1 MISLP
6 KGEAFMLHRLNRL
19 AASLVLAGCANLAHA
34 AGFALVEQSASGLG
48 NAYAGQAAV
57 AADAST
63 IFFNPAGMTYLPDRQ
78 VVVAGHLIR
87 PQAEFTGT
95 VSPAIGGGN
104 GGDAADWAVVPNAY
118 FAYRLTPDVHLGLG
132 VNSPFGL
139 KTEYDPEWVGRY
151 QAIKSEVETINVNPS
166 VAFKLSDTLS
176 LGAGLNIQWIEAVL
190 THRQPLG
197 APPAPVPLVKIKGDD
212 YGWGYNLGALW
223 QATPATRIGLAY
235 RSEVDYTLD
244 GTSSTSD
251 PSVGPLNGPVTA
263 EVTMPDSASLSLF
276 HKLSS
281 RWDLLADVTWTGWS
295 DFDDLPIRG
304 AVNKTT
310 PESWENILRYSLGA
324 TWHMSEKLSLRGGVA
339 YDEAPVSDLD
349 LTPRIPDGARTWI
362 AVGGQYRLSA
372 QSVLDFGYAHL
383 FVNDPGLQ
391 STDNGT
397 TLNGEYS
404 SQVDILSAQI
414 TLNF

>member
-1 MISLP
+1 MS
-6 KGEAFMLHRLNRL
+6 HRFNRL

-34 AGFALVEQSASGLG
+34 AGFALIEQNASGLG
-48 NAYAGQAAV
+48 NAYAGQAA
-57 AADAST
+57 AATDAST
-63 IFFNPAGMTYLPDRQ
+63 IFFNPAGMTLLPDRQ
-78 VVVAGHLIR
+78 IVMAGHLIK
-87 PQAEFTGT
+87 PKMEFAGEGEFTASGT
-95 VSPAIGGGN
+95 PVPGN
-104 GGDAADWAVVPNAY
+104 QGGDAGGWALVPNAY
-118 FAYRLTPDVHLGLG
+118 YAFRLTPDVHLGVGL
-132 VNSPFGL
+132 NSPFGL
-139 KTEYDPEWVGRY
+139 KTEYDPGWIGRY
-151 QAIKSEVETINVNPS
+151 QAIKSEVKTININPS
-166 VAFKLSDTLS
+166 IAYKVSDTLS
-176 LGAGLNIQWIEAVL
+176 VGAGLNIQWIEAVL
-190 THRQPLG
+190 TNRQPL
-197 APPAPVPLVKIKGDD
+197 PPPLPSVVPLLTIKGDD

-244 GTSSTSD
+244 GTSSTSV
-251 PSVGPLNGPVTA
+251 PSVAPLNGPVTA

-304 AVNKTT
+304 TVNKTT
-310 PESWENILRYSLGA
+310 PENWENILRYSLGA

-339 YDEAPVSDLD
+339 YDEAPVSDID
-349 LTPRIPDGARTWI
+349 RTPRIPDGARTWI
-362 AVGGQYRLSA
+362 AVGGQYRLST

-397 TLNGEYS
+397 TLDGEYS